1 MRGVR
6 NDNFINCIKKGL
18 EFFPFFFYFLVE
30 EDCRRIRI
38 YQKKNVLLLVLVSS
52 SRSVKLDGIGK
63 IK

>member
-18 EFFPFFFYFLVE
+18 EFFPFFFFFLVE